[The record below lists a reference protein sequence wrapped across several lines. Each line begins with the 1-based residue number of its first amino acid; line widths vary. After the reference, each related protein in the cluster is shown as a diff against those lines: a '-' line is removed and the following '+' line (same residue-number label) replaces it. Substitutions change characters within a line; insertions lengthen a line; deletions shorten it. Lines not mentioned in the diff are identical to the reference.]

1 MNVCHLTVGLAV
13 ATIQDLVCR
22 YEAAEGAE
30 AAFLAIANM
39 PRGREA
45 VDALDA
51 EMERLAYA
59 RSDIEDEL
67 TRRGPQPDE
76 RPEELR
82 LQLLTRAAVEQQAY
96 DRAVDLSA
104 AIVRLQGRTEGR
116 IEARKPAPVPELC

>member
-1 MNVCHLTVGLAV
+1 MNVCHLTAGLAV

-22 YEAAEGAE
+22 YEGAEGAE
-30 AAFLAIANM
+30 AAFLAVANM

-76 RPEELR
+76 RAEELR

-96 DRAVDLSA
+96 DRATHLSA
-104 AIVRLQGRTEGR
+104 ALVRLQGRTEGR
-116 IEARKPAPVPELC
+116 IAARKPAPVPELC